1 MNEIKNVIRLNKEII
16 KDLESYRSKL
26 YRRYP
31 ESKRVIDLLS
41 INQLIYMALQDAHLF
56 NIDY

>member
-1 MNEIKNVIRLNKEII
+1 MIDLKNVIRLNKETI
-16 KDLESYRSKL
+16 KDLELYREKL

-31 ESKRVIDLLS
+31 DSKRMIELLS
-41 INQLIYMALQDAHLF
+41 INQLIYMALQDAHLY